1 MEKRIAKGTFLH
13 DLPDFVEKL
22 RISHLPVMRLLGIFT
37 LSFRQI
43 ARYLPQKTVQICSTT
58 HHNISDDTNINSI

>member
-22 RISHLPVMRLLGIFT
+22 RISHLPVMRLLGIFSSDSP
-37 LSFRQI
+37 LSSSKDS
-43 ARYLPQKTVQICSTT
+43 ANLLDNTS
-58 HHNISDDTNINSI
+58 